1 MRTPCCRI
9 GAAGALLSPTPAPPL
24 PSQPPSPT
32 TSPSPAPPLTRAEA
46 RLRDWIAAHQEE
58 QIGVLE
64 RLVNQPSGT
73 LNMAGVRAAGA
84 LFAAELDGLGFTTK
98 WIDMPAEMGPAGHP
112 DPERPARKREKN
124 GRRLLVIRHL
134 DTVLEG
140 EGQKFVRADSIAR
153 GAGSADMK
161 GGDVILLYALKALAA
176 TGQLDAMDVTVVL
189 TGDEEAAGRP
199 LEISRRDLVAAAKR
213 NDVALSFEGGSRE
226 FASITRRGA
235 SGWTL
240 KVTARQAHS
249 AGMFGG
255 AGYGA
260 IYEAARILTA
270 FRDSIPREPGL
281 TYNPGIIAGGAQV
294 TGDTSGF
301 AFQVAGK
308 TNIIAPSAVV
318 RGDLR
323 FTTEEQKERTRIRM
337 RALVARSLPGTSAEI
352 TFEDSY
358 PAMPLTTAGEAVLA
372 QYDTVSR
379 ALGYPAVKAL
389 DATRR
394 GAGDLSFVAPYIP
407 GIDGLGAL
415 GGGAPSPD
423 EFVQL
428 PSLEMQTAR
437 AALLMA
443 RLAGLRR

>member
-1 MRTPCCRI
+1 MRPPSSGI
-9 GAAGALLSPTPAPPL
+9 GAACALLFSITAAPL
-24 PSQPPSPT
+24 TSQAP
-32 TSPSPAPPLTRAEA
+32 SPSPSPSPPLTRAEA
-46 RLRDWIAAHQEE
+46 RLRDWIAAHTEE

-98 WIDMPAEMGPAGHP
+98 WIEMPAEIRRGGHLVA
-112 DPERPARKREKN
+112 ERPARKRGKS
-124 GRRLLVIRHL
+124 GSRLLLIGHL
-134 DTVLEG
+134 DTVFEG
-140 EGQKFVRADSIAR
+140 DGQRFVRADSIAR

-189 TGDEEAAGRP
+189 TGDEEAAGHP
-199 LEISRRDLVAAAKR
+199 LEISRRDLIAAAKR
-213 NDVALSFEGGSRE
+213 SDVALSFEGGSRE

-281 TYNPGIIAGGAQV
+281 TYNPGIIAGGAEL
-294 TGDTSGF
+294 TADTSGY
-301 AFQVAGK
+301 AYQVAGK
-308 TNIIAPSAVV
+308 TNIIAPTAVV

-323 FTTEEQKERTRIRM
+323 FSTEEQKERTRSRM
-337 RALVARSLPGTSAEI
+337 RAIVAKGLPGTTAEI
-352 TFEDSY
+352 VFEDSY
-358 PAMPLTTAGEAVLA
+358 PAMPLTALGEAVLA

-379 ALGYPAVKAL
+379 ALGYPAVRAL
-389 DATRR
+389 DAARR
-394 GAGDLSFVAPYIP
+394 GAGDLSFVAPFIP
-407 GIDGLGAL
+407 GIDGLGAM
-415 GGGAPSPD
+415 GGGAHSPE
-423 EFVQL
+423 EFVHL

-443 RLAGLRR
+443 RLAGLRN